1 MATQSKLQV
10 DFKCRILTLTFT
22 VGYFLR
28 AKTKQN
34 PKTKQIKKKT
44 LKKSETVA
52 NDFIIGD
59 IATVDLQGLCVCS
72 RLK

>member
-1 MATQSKLQV
+1 M
-10 DFKCRILTLTFT
+10 FT

>member
-1 MATQSKLQV
+1 MQNFDSYVHSRIFSKG
-10 DFKCRILTLTFT
+10 K
-22 VGYFLR
+22 
-28 AKTKQN
+28 KTKQK